1 MPHLIKRKDG
11 QLYSKEVKL
20 AEKPE
25 TLKPLLSETS
35 WSILKVIAQ
44 KPTYPAQIA
53 RQLGIQEQKVYYHIN
68 QLRKADIIKVERKEE
83 RGGSLAKYYR
93 VQDKAFALELPFGD
107 ERLLD
112 LPLEKESEPLARFLK
127 PLVSNGQIN
136 CKIVVGSP
144 DAHGPHQVR
153 GRDGHYAVDLA
164 LVLGQLGS
172 RPSGFT
178 TKLDV
183 EVKAE
188 NSFADHMILV
198 GGPLTNTLASEF
210 NNHLPVRFEAE
221 KFPYRKLISKR
232 TGQTYREDNVGLI
245 AKMPNPQHPEKFIIT
260 LAGVRY
266 AGTGAAI
273 LALSDFSDKVLEDYK
288 SEDTWARV
296 VLGKDMDGDGKTDA
310 IDILE

>member
-1 MPHLIKRKDG
+1 MAYLIKRKDG
-11 QLYSKEVKL
+11 QLYSKDVRL
-20 AEKPE
+20 AEDPE
-25 TLKPLLSETS
+25 SLKPLLSETS
-35 WSILKVIAQ
+35 WSILKIIAQ

-53 RQLGIQEQKVYYHIN
+53 RQLGTQEQKVYYHIK
-68 QLRKADIIKVERKEE
+68 QLKKAGIIEVERKEE
-83 RGGSLAKYYR
+83 QGGSLAKYYR
-93 VQDKAFALELPFGD
+93 VKDHAFALELPFGD

-112 LPLEKESEPLARFLK
+112 LPLEKKSEKLTRFLK

-164 LVLGQLGS
+164 LVLGQHGS
-172 RPSGFT
+172 LPSGFT

-188 NSFADHMILV
+188 NSFAENMILV
-198 GGPLTNTLASEF
+198 GGPLTNTLTSEV
-210 NNHLPVRFEAE
+210 NSHLPVRFEAE
-221 KFPYRKLISKR
+221 KFPYRELISNR

-245 AKMPNPQHPEKFIIT
+245 AKIPNPHDQEKFIIT

-266 AGTGAAI
+266 TGTGAAI
-273 LALSDFSDKVLEDYK
+273 LALSDFRDKVFDDYEG
-288 SEDTWARV
+288 EDTWARV
-296 VLGKDMDGDGKTDA
+296 VLGKDMNGDGKTDS
-310 IDILE
+310 IEILE